1 MKANKEKVLEEKPIP
16 DPIRNKLK
24 KEWTKQDG
32 VYKKWQQENQ
42 TNSNE
47 EQKQQ

>member
-16 DPIRNKLK
+16 DPIKNKLK

-32 VYKKWQQENQ
+32 VYKKWVQENEKAQ
-42 TNSNE
+42 E
-47 EQKQQ
+47 ESKKE